1 MEQIQAPVTSQR
13 SLILCFDGTG
23 NKFQGTAADSNIVKI
38 FSLLDRQDANQFH
51 YYQPGIGTY
60 VETSSL
66 SHKSRLGKVK
76 SAYAKA
82 KDMAVGTSFGEH
94 VMAGYKFLMRYH
106 KPGDNIYLFGFFRG
120 AYTARSLAQM
130 LDYVGL
136 LSAGNEEMLR
146 FAWKT
151 FARWQM
157 RTEGTKE
164 EKLAKRGH
172 FDFMRKFRE
181 TFSIAIERIR
191 FIGLFDCVNSVP
203 QFESAWM
210 SLTKFPYTANTSARV
225 IRHAVAI
232 DERRAKFRQDLV
244 SEQKTSDNGSHHLL
258 RSHLTWHHH
267 EASTKEQTDRPLLD
281 RPDSQHQVIYRPRVH
296 RQRLRTVTARH
307 IPDDAASSL
316 ESRGSFDS
324 ATAAHDRRVESHL
337 VSGKPNDVSEDGA
350 QDILEVWFAGQHGD
364 VGGGWTLG
372 ADEERPAS
380 DLPLMWMLREA
391 RKAGM
396 PFDEDKLRASGL
408 IFDEGQ
414 QEVQTPAIRL
424 DGQALPRSNSST
436 TNAPLP
442 CNEGDLQRL
451 ETAAKLHDSLAFGG
465 GMSALGVSSWQIM
478 EYLPFRR
485 MDLQPDGSWKP
496 INWPLPRG
504 EVRDM
509 PPNALIHMSVI
520 HRMQADPM
528 YRPGNV
534 ILGGGGRG
542 IRKAP
547 EEAGIGDWRV
557 AVDTDR
563 LNRAVMRAREGD
575 VSLDK

>member
-1 MEQIQAPVTSQR
+1 
-13 SLILCFDGTG
+13 
-23 NKFQGTAADSNIVKI
+23 
-38 FSLLDRQDANQFH
+38 
-51 YYQPGIGTY
+51 
-60 VETSSL
+60 
-66 SHKSRLGKVK
+66 
-76 SAYAKA
+76 
-82 KDMAVGTSFGEH
+82 
-94 VMAGYKFLMRYH
+94 
-106 KPGDNIYLFGFFRG
+106 
-120 AYTARSLAQM
+120 
-130 LDYVGL
+130 
-136 LSAGNEEMLR
+136 MLR

-164 EKLAKRGH
+164 EKLAKRAQ
-172 FDFMRKFRE
+172 FDFMKRFRV
-181 TFSIAIERIR
+181 TFSRPIERIR

-210 SLTKFPYTANTSARV
+210 SRTKFPYTANTSARV

-244 SEQKTSDNGSHHLL
+244 SEQKTSNDGTHHLL
-258 RSHLTWHHH
+258 RSHLTWHHQDPPP
-267 EASTKEQTDRPLLD
+267 ENEKNRPRLD
-281 RPDSQHQVIYRPRVH
+281 RPGSSHQQRYRPRSH
-296 RQRLRTVTARH
+296 HQRLQTIPAGH
-307 IPDDAASSL
+307 APDDAASSVA
-316 ESRGSFDS
+316 SRASCDS

-337 VSGKPNDVSEDGA
+337 VSGKPHDLSEDGA

-372 ADEERPAS
+372 PDEERPAS

-391 RKAGM
+391 CKAGM
-396 PFDEDKLRASGL
+396 PFDEDKLQASGL
-408 IFDEGQ
+408 LFEDGES
-414 QEVQTPAIRL
+414 EVQTPAIRL
-424 DGQALPRSNSST
+424 EGRALPRSNSST

-451 ETAAKLHDSLAFGG
+451 ETASKLHDSLAFGG
-465 GMSALGVSSWQIM
+465 GMSALGVLSWQIM

-485 MDLQPDGSWKP
+485 MDLQSDGSWRP

-509 PPNALIHMSVI
+509 PSNALIHVAVI
-520 HRMQADPM
+520 HRMQADPT
-528 YRPGNV
+528 YRPGNI
-534 ILGGGGRG
+534 ILGGGGRVV
-542 IRKAP
+542 RKAP

-557 AVDTDR
+557 AVNTDR